1 MLLKENHI
9 STLSGLNPKLIS
21 EMKANNDGRLILK
34 NKLIQ
39 YADKVNKNGRIYP
52 RAVLNSAVSEY
63 INKFV
68 RINNAIGELDHPD
81 DSSVSLQRGAINL
94 LDIFWRGNELRAD
107 IEVLNHIPNGKILEG
122 YLMHN
127 ITVGISSRAE
137 GSVEEINSSE
147 GTIIEVKDDLELI
160 AWDVVKDP
168 STHSAYITESISGKQ
183 KNDIQIIRG
192 YTEIEQIISNILF

>member
-34 NKLIQ
+34 DKLIQ
-39 YADKVNKNGRIYP
+39 YADKVNKNGRVYP
-52 RAVLNSAVSEY
+52 RSVLNSAVSEY
-63 INKFV
+63 INKYV

-94 LDIFWRGNELRAD
+94 LDIYWRGNELRAD

-137 GSVEEINSSE
+137 GSVEEIDSSE

-168 STHSAYITESISGKQ
+168 STHSAYITESVNGRQ
-183 KNDIQIIRG
+183 RRNTQLIQR
-192 YTEIEQIISNILF
+192 YNEIEKIISNILF